1 MRSTFFLLSILFNLQ
16 ICEVNAQVKTG
27 GKKTSSGLHH
37 KTPAQRID
45 SLIAAYNIQNGPGFA
60 VSVIKDGAVVYQ
72 KAVGIANLEYGIPI
86 TPSTVFQVASV
97 SKQFTVFSIM
107 LLEQEGKLSL
117 DDDIRKYLPEIPDY
131 GHTIT
136 LRNLAN
142 HTSGIRDNTD
152 LACLMGT
159 SESDMLSNEQAVKL
173 ITGQKGLNFIPGDAF
188 EYCNSGYIL
197 LAEIVKRVS
206 GQSFAEFTQAR
217 IFTPLKMKHSFFL
230 DAPEMIVKNRAC
242 SYYKS
247 GSNFYKSILNHSFVG
262 STGLNTTAEDL
273 SLWAM
278 NFDKLIVGNKTIFN
292 KMKEKSKLNNGE
304 IIPYALGQE
313 NRVYKGLP
321 AIFHGGGI
329 AKFGSYILRI
339 PDQNFS
345 VVYMCNSH
353 DFHPLDIVYSIVDF
367 YLGDKETV
375 DKPKPELNKSLLTAF
390 VGSYEV
396 FPGLILSVT
405 KEQDSLFLQVNG
417 SSDKVKL
424 PQTADY
430 EFIYPNIPHSKFVF
444 DKANAQSSDFLTW
457 HLSDFAYKGPRVEI
471 KAFDET
477 KINFNEIAGTY
488 YNPEVNTIYTFVVKE
503 NKLVATHNRNEDI
516 ILTALQPDTFV
527 SNYTG
532 FFGKIEL
539 IRNDQ
544 QKITGCYISG
554 QKARRIKFEKLED
567 K

>member
-117 DDDIRKYLPEIPDY
+117 DDDIRKYLPEIPGY

-173 ITGQKGLNFIPGDAF
+173 ITSQKGLNSIPGDAF

-217 IFTPLKMKHSFFL
+217 IFTPLKMTHSFFL

-247 GSNFYKSILNHSFVG
+247 GSIFYKSILNHSFVG
-262 STGLNTTAEDL
+262 STGLNTTVEDL

-313 NRVYKGLP
+313 NKVYKGLHT
-321 AIFHGGGI
+321 IFHGGGI
-329 AKFGSYILRI
+329 AKFGSYLLRI

-353 DFHPLDIVYSIVDF
+353 DFHPLDIVYSIADY

-375 DKPKPELNKSLLTAF
+375 DKPKTALNKSLLPAF
-390 VGSYEV
+390 VGNYEV
-396 FPGLILSVT
+396 FPGLILSVINN
-405 KEQDSLFLQVNG
+405 KDSLFVHVYGDTN
-417 SSDKVKL
+417 KVKL
-424 PQTADY
+424 SQISDH
-430 EFIYPNIPHSKFVF
+430 EFIYPERPHSKFVF
-444 DKANAQSSDFLTW
+444 DKTNAQSSDFLTW
-457 HLSDFAYKGPRVEI
+457 HLSDFAYKGPRVEMR
-471 KAFDET
+471 AFDET
-477 KINFNEIAGTY
+477 KINYNEIAGTY
-488 YNPEVNTIYTFVVKE
+488 YNPEINTIYHFIVKG

-516 ILTALQPDTFV
+516 ILTALQPDVFV